1 MVTFQNIRKTFLPNA
16 GVKRATPDLAALRGL
31 CFTLLADVPASDR
44 KAMLLRIET
53 LRRAEDTWYLRG
65 ALFDVIS
72 LFHGEATARQR
83 LAMLDE
89 QLR

>member
-1 MVTFQNIRKTFLPNA
+1 MVSFQRLRQSILPSRTA
-16 GVKRATPDLAALRGL
+16 PDVKALREL

-44 KAMLLRIET
+44 KAMLLRIENM
-53 LRRAEDTWYLRG
+53 RRAEDTWHLRG

-72 LFHGEATARQR
+72 MFHGEATARER
-83 LAMLDE
+83 LATLDE

>member
-1 MVTFQNIRKTFLPNA
+1 MVTFQHLRKNLLPS
-16 GVKRATPDLAALRGL
+16 RAAPDVVALREL

-44 KAMLLRIET
+44 KAMLLRVENM
-53 LRRAEDTWYLRG
+53 RRAEDTWHLRG

-72 LFHGEATARQR
+72 LFHGEATARAR
-83 LAMLDE
+83 LATLDE

>member
-1 MVTFQNIRKTFLPNA
+1 MVTFQSIRKTFLPNS
-16 GVKRATPDLAALRGL
+16 GVGRAAPDRAALREL
-31 CFTLLADVPASDR
+31 CFKLLADVPASDR

-72 LFHGEATARQR
+72 LFHGEATARER
-83 LAMLDE
+83 LAVLD
-89 QLR
+89 QHLH

>member
-1 MVTFQNIRKTFLPNA
+1 MVSFQRLRQSILPSRTA
-16 GVKRATPDLAALRGL
+16 PDVQALRAL

-44 KAMLLRIET
+44 KAMLLRIENM
-53 LRRAEDTWYLRG
+53 RRAEDTWHLRG

-72 LFHGEATARQR
+72 MSHGEATARER
-83 LAMLDE
+83 LATLDE

>member
-1 MVTFQNIRKTFLPNA
+1 MVTFQRLRQTILPS
-16 GVKRATPDLAALRGL
+16 RAAPNVAALRAL

-44 KAMLLRIET
+44 KAMLLRIENM
-53 LRRAEDTWYLRG
+53 RRAEDTWHLRG

-72 LFHGEATARQR
+72 LFHGEAMARER
-83 LAMLDE
+83 LATLDE